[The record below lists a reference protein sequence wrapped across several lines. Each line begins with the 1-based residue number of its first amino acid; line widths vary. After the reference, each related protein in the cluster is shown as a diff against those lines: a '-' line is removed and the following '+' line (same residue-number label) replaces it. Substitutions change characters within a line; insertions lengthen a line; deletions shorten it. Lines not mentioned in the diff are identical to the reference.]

1 MPFPFRHANGNTC
14 CSSPEAMC
22 PKCKARAA
30 AEEQTLR
37 TNIHQ
42 EATGEHDGSAPDPY
56 ARETAANRAA
66 HATPLSTSQE
76 QDTADRLRELDAE
89 HADIDA
95 YIASHPQP
103 RLTAAELAAIPDPP
117 DPYAAGITERQ
128 AKGAR

>member
-1 MPFPFRHANGNTC
+1 MPFPYQHANGNTC
-14 CSSPEAMC
+14 CSRREAMC
-22 PKCKARAA
+22 PTCTAALA
-30 AEEQTLR
+30 AE
-37 TNIHQ
+37 
-42 EATGEHDGSAPDPY
+42 EHDGSTPDPY

-76 QDTADRLRELDAE
+76 QDKADRLRELDAE

-103 RLTAAELAAIPDPP
+103 RLTAAELAAIPEPP

-128 AKGAR
+128 AKGTR

>member
-22 PKCKARAA
+22 PTCKARAA
-30 AEEQTLR
+30 AETLR
-37 TNIHQ
+37 TNIRQ
-42 EATGEHDGSAPDPY
+42 EATVEHDYTPPDPW
-56 ARETAANRAA
+56 ARETATNRAA
-66 HATPLSTSQE
+66 HATPMSTSEE
-76 QDTADRLRELDAE
+76 QDKTDRLRELNAE

-103 RLTAAELAAIPDPP
+103 RLTAAELAAIPEPP